1 MTLNPN
7 LIIADEPISMI
18 DVSLRARILELMLQ
32 LREEIALI
40 SAMPVP
46 NPKVKRKRIELEER
60 FPVL

>member
-32 LREEIALI
+32 LREEIALTI
-40 SAMPVP
+40 SGT
-46 NPKVKRKRIELEER
+46 
-60 FPVL
+60 